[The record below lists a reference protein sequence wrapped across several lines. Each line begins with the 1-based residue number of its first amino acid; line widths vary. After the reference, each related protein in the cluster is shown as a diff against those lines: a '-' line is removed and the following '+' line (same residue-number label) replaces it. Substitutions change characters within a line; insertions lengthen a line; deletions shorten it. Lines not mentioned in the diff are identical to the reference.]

1 VNKVKKFHR
10 EVGKSDAWKTIL
22 CVIAGRMHGVSWV
35 KYSKMLLEEKID
47 NSDFNFSFN
56 AW

>member
-10 EVGKSDAWKTIL
+10 EVGKSGAWKMIL

-47 NSDFNFSFN
+47 T
-56 AW
+56 